1 MIGLIQR
8 VTQAQVVV
16 EGQTVGQ
23 INTGILLLLG
33 VEKEDNPP
41 KAERLLERILTY
53 RIFPD
58 DSGRMNLS
66 LSTIQGGLLIVP
78 QFTLPADTRK
88 GTRPSFTTAA
98 PPELGLDMYN
108 YFVRLAKDRH
118 PVVQTGTFG
127 ADMKVSLTND
137 GPVTFWLTP

>member
-8 VTQAQVVV
+8 VTQAQVVI

-41 KAERLLERILTY
+41 KAERLLERVLTY

-118 PVVQTGTFG
+118 PLVQTGTFG

-137 GPVTFWLTP
+137 GPVTFWLNP

>member
-118 PVVQTGTFG
+118 PLVQTGTFG

>member
-58 DSGRMNLS
+58 NNGRMNLS

-118 PVVQTGTFG
+118 PLVQTGTFG